1 MALEKYVDVS
11 GRVQTDDLDWDACRA
26 AGITERER
34 FILEFFADIES
45 QTVIYMRDLLLT
57 RTAMEPEVAGFLS
70 MWNYEEFFH
79 GRALT
84 MVLEACGFPQ
94 EEGRAERVRAG
105 AGFKETFDLVTSGL
119 ASRVLDETFP
129 PLMFAWGAMNENL
142 TTQGYDA
149 IVATTKNP
157 VLKTLAARIAKQ
169 ERRHFAFYQNLA
181 KERMQRSVAAQR
193 FARVA
198 LSTIWAPVGTG
209 VKGDDN
215 VRRLMVELF
224 GERAEAVTAE
234 IDRRV
239 ASLPGQT
246 GITPMKDW
254 TESKP
259 RWKRLWDLRGSWNA
273 VVPPGADKLAGAQV
287 AKSSATE
294 SDQQAA

>member
-11 GRVQTDDLDWDACRA
+11 GRVQTDDLDWDVCRA

-34 FILEFFADIES
+34 FILEYFADIES

-79 GRALT
+79 GRSLT

-94 EEGRAERVRAG
+94 EEGRAERIRAG
-105 AGFKETFDLVTSGL
+105 ANFKETFDLITSGL
-119 ASRVLDETFP
+119 ASRLLDEMFP

-149 IVATTKNP
+149 IVATTQNP

-193 FARVA
+193 FSRVA
-198 LSTIWAPVGTG
+198 LATIWAPVGTG
-209 VKGDDN
+209 VKPDAD

-224 GERAEAVTAE
+224 GTRAEAVTAE
-234 IDRRV
+234 VDRRV
-239 ASLPGQT
+239 QQLPGQA
-246 GITPMKDW
+246 GLTPMKDW
-254 TESKP
+254 AERKS
-259 RWKRLWDLRGSWNA
+259 RWKRLWDLRGGFP
-273 VVPPGADKLAGAQV
+273 VVRETSPISAAMDKASA
-287 AKSSATE
+287 AKAAA
-294 SDQQAA
+294 DQQAA